1 LPPIR
6 IEALSATI
14 ATRRLARQSQVS
26 AQPAQLRHDRA
37 PLPGRAPHGVAHRHG
52 GRRAIVAAT
61 LGASTATA
69 RQYTL
74 RIKSLLSYG
83 HELGYMP
90 FNAGVRIKVPND
102 AGNRGASLA
111 KRIMAAAEVAL
122 LIRAARF
129 KRDRILV
136 EVAYA
141 GGLRVSEI
149 VNLTWAD
156 VLPRDNGLVQLSILG
171 KGEKPRQ
178 VLLPDIVSRSLLTLR
193 GDAGAN
199 DPVFASRKGGR
210 LTARAVHGMVKRT
223 AARAGVNAAISR
235 SST

>member
-1 LPPIR
+1 MGLR
-6 IEALSATI
+6 TATVEDV
-14 ATRRLARQSQVS
+14 R
-26 AQPAQLRHDRA
+26 D
-37 PLPGRAPHGVAHRHG
+37 
-52 GRRAIVAAT
+52 AIVAAT

-90 FNAGVRIKVPND
+90 FNAGVRIKVQND

-111 KRIMAAAEVAL
+111 KRIMTPAEVAL
-122 LIRAARF
+122 LIRAAPS
-129 KRDRILV
+129 KRDRILI

-149 VNLTWAD
+149 ASLTWAD
-156 VLPRDNGLVQLSILG
+156 VLPRENDLVQLSILG

-178 VLLPDIVSRSLLTLR
+178 VLLPDTATTVCIGIKLPRYESLLRWCDHDTDPDR
-193 GDAGAN
+193 G
-199 DPVFASRKGGR
+199 
-210 LTARAVHGMVKRT
+210 
-223 AARAGVNAAISR
+223 
-235 SST
+235 